1 MRDIERSGFTLLLLA
16 GIQDLLRP
24 ESKDAIAMCNRA
36 GVVVIMVTG
45 DNSITARA
53 VGDSLGITHPGDN
66 TPGLCMEGDE
76 FEKLELNLSP
86 SEFYEKVKHLKILS
100 RSRPEHKLRLV
111 EGLKRLN
118 NVVAVT
124 GDGTNDAPALLKANV
139 GVAMGISG
147 TQVAKNAA
155 DILILDDNFNSIV
168 RSIVWGRNIYESIKK
183 FLQFQLTVNVVA
195 CIFSII
201 SSSIF
206 RQSVFTTV
214 QMLWVNMIMDSLAS
228 LALST
233 DAPETEKMLHKKP
246 VNRSESL
253 ITPTIIKHITI
264 QSLYQI
270 ALLLFLVLY
279 GQHFL
284 PEYADQYDK
293 LIGTDLGAK
302 YYEGQAEG
310 TMVNGLLHPLSG
322 PSYEPYF

>member
-1 MRDIERSGFTLLLLA
+1 M
-16 GIQDLLRP
+16 
-24 ESKDAIAMCNRA
+24 
-36 GVVVIMVTG
+36 
-45 DNSITARA
+45 
-53 VGDSLGITHPGDN
+53 
-66 TPGLCMEGDE
+66 
-76 FEKLELNLSP
+76 
-86 SEFYEKVKHLKILS
+86 
-100 RSRPEHKLRLV
+100 
-111 EGLKRLN
+111 
-118 NVVAVT
+118 VAVT

-195 CIFSII
+195 CVFSII

-233 DAPETEKMLHKKP
+233 DPPDTPKMLKMKP
-246 VNRSESL
+246 VNRSDSL
-253 ITPTIIKHITI
+253 ITKTMIKHIAI

-270 ALLLFLVLY
+270 ALLLFLVLK
-279 GQHFL
+279 GQYFL
-284 PEYADQYDK
+284 PEYADQFDDI
-293 LIGTDLGAK
+293 IGPDLGAK
-302 YYEGQAEG
+302 YFEGQAEG
-310 TMVNGLLHPLSG
+310 TMVSGLIHPLSG
-322 PSYEPYF
+322 DSFEPYF

>member
-1 MRDIERSGFTLLLLA
+1 
-16 GIQDLLRP
+16 
-24 ESKDAIAMCNRA
+24 
-36 GVVVIMVTG
+36 
-45 DNSITARA
+45 
-53 VGDSLGITHPGDN
+53 
-66 TPGLCMEGDE
+66 MEGEE
-76 FEKLELNLSP
+76 FEKLELNLTP

-183 FLQFQLTVNVVA
+183 FLQFQLTVNMVA
-195 CIFSII
+195 CVFSII

-233 DAPETEKMLHKKP
+233 DPPNTDKMLHQRP
-246 VNRSESL
+246 VNRSDSL
-253 ITPTIIKHITI
+253 ITRTMIKHITI
-264 QSLYQI
+264 QSIYQI
-270 ALLLFLVLY
+270 GLLLFLVIN
-279 GQHFL
+279 GQYFL
-284 PEYADQYDK
+284 PEYPDQYDQ

-302 YYEGQAEG
+302 YYLGQAEG
-310 TMVNGLLHPLSG
+310 TMVNGLFHPLSG
-322 PSYEPYF
+322 ESFEPYFDKYHIYSRHLTFVFNVFVFLQIFNFFSCRKINDELDIFSGLLTNYIFWFIFIFITVFQWSIIYFLN

>member
-1 MRDIERSGFTLLLLA
+1 
-16 GIQDLLRP
+16 
-24 ESKDAIAMCNRA
+24 
-36 GVVVIMVTG
+36 
-45 DNSITARA
+45 
-53 VGDSLGITHPGDN
+53 
-66 TPGLCMEGDE
+66 
-76 FEKLELNLSP
+76 
-86 SEFYEKVKHLKILS
+86 
-100 RSRPEHKLRLV
+100 
-111 EGLKRLN
+111 
-118 NVVAVT
+118 VVAVT

-195 CIFSII
+195 CVFSII

-233 DAPETEKMLHKKP
+233 DPPDTPKMLKMKP
-246 VNRSESL
+246 VNRSDSL
-253 ITPTIIKHITI
+253 ITKTMIKHIAI

-270 ALLLFLVLY
+270 ALLLFLVLK
-279 GQHFL
+279 GQYFL
-284 PEYADQYDK
+284 PEYADQFDDI
-293 LIGTDLGAK
+293 IGPDLGAK
-302 YYEGQAEG
+302 YFEGQAEG
-310 TMVNGLLHPLSG
+310 TMVSGLIHPLSG
-322 PSYEPYF
+322 DSFEPYF